1 VNLFIHVKNL
11 TINLRKKWAFLVSKS
26 GPLWYPYK
34 VGLSGMGLSGIGP
47 F

>member
-1 VNLFIHVKNL
+1 LFEHLKE
-11 TINLRKKWAFLVSKS
+11 KWDFLVSKS
-26 GPLWYPYK
+26 GPFWYPYK